1 MNAKRGY
8 TREQKTRT
16 RIRLPHRYFK
26 GSVSRVKQLDT
37 KILQVQLEVTTSCFD
52 QFHKTIIECIGTKN
66 MSEQHCTKDL
76 TDLLFSTE
84 RLANMNNLR
93 KVCSYQASY
102 HSFTRSTSSS
112 SPKGRNVLD
121 ENSTQNAEFVV
132 VQEGEQQSLGN
143 RSHAEMESRAQ
154 YSYEKK
160 YPLSVTEKGGPN
172 LKHSRSAP
180 IPFAQMVS
188 CDDLLDKYE
197 ERKFDR
203 KTWAMYNRITSHRK
217 AQGSTT
223 RIRGARKTFPRLP
236 DVDNEGE
243 YDNGSNRSIN
253 SSRKRLDHII
263 PFFPMS

>member
-1 MNAKRGY
+1 
-8 TREQKTRT
+8 
-16 RIRLPHRYFK
+16 
-26 GSVSRVKQLDT
+26 
-37 KILQVQLEVTTSCFD
+37 
-52 QFHKTIIECIGTKN
+52 
-66 MSEQHCTKDL
+66 MSEQQCTKDL

-102 HSFTRSTSSS
+102 HSFTRSSRSFS
-112 SPKGRNVLD
+112 KGRQVLG
-121 ENSTQNAEFVV
+121 ENTTQNAEFVV
-132 VQEGEQQSLGN
+132 VQEGEQQSLEN
-143 RSHAEMESRAQ
+143 SSHAEIESRAQ
-154 YSYEKK
+154 SEKK
-160 YPLSVTEKGGPN
+160 YPLTVPEKCGPN

-203 KTWAMYNRITSHRK
+203 KTWAMYDRITSHRK
-217 AQGSTT
+217 SQGSLT
-223 RIRGARKTFPRLP
+223 RIQGGRKTFPRLP
-236 DVDNEGE
+236 DVDDEGE

-253 SSRKRLDHII
+253 SNRKRLDDII

>member
-1 MNAKRGY
+1 MHGPNK
-8 TREQKTRT
+8 
-16 RIRLPHRYFK
+16 
-26 GSVSRVKQLDT
+26 
-37 KILQVQLEVTTSCFD
+37 
-52 QFHKTIIECIGTKN
+52 

-102 HSFTRSTSSS
+102 HSFTRSLPSF
-112 SPKGRNVLD
+112 PKGRQVLD
-121 ENSTQNAEFVV
+121 ENSTHNAEFVV
-132 VQEGEQQSLGN
+132 VQEGEQQSLENSSNG
-143 RSHAEMESRAQ
+143 EIVSRAQ
-154 YSYEKK
+154 SEKK
-160 YPLSVTEKGGPN
+160 YPLTVPEKDGPN
-172 LKHSRSAP
+172 LKHSRSVP

-188 CDDLLDKYE
+188 CDDLLDEYE

-223 RIRGARKTFPRLP
+223 RVRKTFPRLP